1 MHYIPNT
8 TAGYYQRAL
17 NELNSVYKIG
27 GFDLTKI
34 GCHNEFQAVLDP
46 IVATYYPP
54 ITVNYANPQ
63 EHVPQA
69 EINSRYIKE
78 NFRAVYH
85 RLPFDQ
91 LPHEMVKHL

>member
-17 NELNSVYKIG
+17 NELNSVYKRG

-63 EHVPQA
+63 EHVLQA
-69 EINSRYIKE
+69 ERNNQYIKE
-78 NFRAVYH
+78 IFSAVFH
-85 RLPFDQ
+85 RLPFDR
-91 LPHEMVKHL
+91 LAREMVK